1 MNTNTRNAFTRAG
14 AGAGVVALCAALTL
28 GAVSSASATGFA
40 PTANADSYAVDANTP
55 LVVSTANGLLAN
67 DADPEG
73 DAISAVNV
81 GPSSAFA
88 AGESLVA
95 NPDGSFTYTPPT
107 DFVGTR
113 IWSYRPADDTDQGPA
128 VTITFTIT
136 GNVVVAPINL
146 KPVAN
151 DDFYPVTQGV
161 LLSISAPGVLA
172 NDVDFDGDT
181 LTMNNGALQPTGGV
195 LPGESMALW
204 ADGHFQYM
212 PPTGYTGTRTW
223 TYGVTDGAIDSELAE
238 IVFTITAA
246 APGVNAAPVSGA
258 DAYAVTQ
265 DVAYSLGAPGIL
277 ANDSDA
283 DGDPITAVGHIA
295 PTGGL
300 LPGESFSLA
309 LAGSF
314 NYVPP
319 TGYTGTR
326 TFRYNA
332 TDGTDQGALVD
343 LVFTIS
349 APVAPANTAPVA
361 NPDSYA
367 VVKDVPA
374 VYAAPGFLA
383 NDMDA
388 DGDTIE
394 FDSIAAPAGGM
405 LPGEIIDT
413 PTANG
418 AFGYTPPTGYVGDRV
433 FTYIASDGT
442 DASNVGTITF
452 HITAAAP
459 VNAAPVAT
467 PDAYFVVENVPFT
480 RLGAGYLENDTD
492 ADGDALEWSNLY
504 MPAGGVLPGEDL
516 TMLTNGGAFT
526 YTPPTGFTGTREFMY
541 LATDG
546 TDTSNYA
553 TITFTIQ
560 PRGAGNPLIP
570 TVPGDPDLPTDDS
583 TIPTLAA
590 TGSTPSYALATLAA
604 MVAGIGF
611 VLVRSSRRVA

>member
-1 MNTNTRNAFTRAG
+1 MNTNTRNAFARAG

-40 PTANADSYAVDANTP
+40 PTAGADSYAVDANTP
-55 LVVSTANGLLAN
+55 LSVSAANGILAN
-67 DADPEG
+67 DVDPEG

-81 GPSSAFA
+81 VRAQAAA

-95 NPDGSFTYTPPT
+95 NADGSFTYTPPT

-113 IWSYRPADDTDQGPA
+113 IWAYRPADDTDQGP
-128 VTITFTIT
+128 VVNITFTIT
-136 GNVVVAPINL
+136 GNVVPPVVNT

-151 DDFYPVTQGV
+151 PDAYAVTQGV
-161 LLSISAPGVLA
+161 LLSVLAAGVLT
-172 NDVDFDGDT
+172 NDTDADGDPI
-181 LTMNNGALQPTGGV
+181 TMTNGAFAPVGGI
-195 LPGESMALW
+195 LPGESMSLW
-204 ADGHFQYM
+204 GDGHFDYL

-223 TYGVTDGAIDSELAE
+223 SYGVSDGTADSNLTE

-246 APGVNAAPVSGA
+246 APGVNSAPVSGA

-265 DVAYSLGAPGIL
+265 DLAYSLGAPGIL
-277 ANDSDA
+277 ANDADP
-283 DGDPITAVGHIA
+283 DGDPITAVGHVA

-309 LAGSF
+309 LDGSF
-314 NYVPP
+314 HYVPP

-332 TDGTDQGALVD
+332 TDGTDQGKLVD
-343 LVFTIS
+343 LVFTI
-349 APVAPANTAPVA
+349 AAAANTAPVA

-374 VYAAPGFLA
+374 VYAAPGLLA

-394 FDSIAAPAGGM
+394 FDSIAAPAGGL

-433 FTYIASDGT
+433 FTYVISDGT
-442 DASNVGTITF
+442 VASNVGTITF
-452 HITAAAP
+452 HITDAAP

-480 RLGAGYLENDTD
+480 RLGTGYVENDSD
-492 ADGDALEWSNLY
+492 ADGDALFWSNLY
-504 MPAGGVLPGEDL
+504 APSGGLLPGEDL
-516 TMLTNGGAFT
+516 TMLSLDGAFT
-526 YTPPTGFTGTREFMY
+526 YTPPTGFTGTREFSY
-541 LATDG
+541 DATDG
-546 TDTSNYA
+546 TDTSNLS

-570 TVPGDPDLPTDDS
+570 TVPGDPDDS

-590 TGSTPSYALATLAA
+590 TGSTPAYALGTLAVL
-604 MVAGIGF
+604 VAATGF
-611 VLVRSSRRVA
+611 VLVRSSRREA